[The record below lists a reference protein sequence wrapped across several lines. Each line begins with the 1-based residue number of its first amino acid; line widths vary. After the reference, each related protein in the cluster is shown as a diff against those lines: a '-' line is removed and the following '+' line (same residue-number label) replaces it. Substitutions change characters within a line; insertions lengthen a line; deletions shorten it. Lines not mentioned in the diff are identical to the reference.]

1 MCIGIIGLASAL
13 TLRGRGH
20 EVCLCEQG
28 TIPCER
34 ASSTDLSKIIRRTNY
49 DGAYLELVERA
60 AEQWQASHHQLSG
73 AIYDQTDKLD
83 ILRSFTQGG
92 RPYQSWQLLGT
103 RRKGIR
109 LATAHTNRGRPPV
122 AAAGTVVNS
131 VDRSARSSPT
141 P

>member
-13 TLRGRGH
+13 TLRGRGR
-20 EVCLCEQG
+20 EVCL
-28 TIPCER
+28 CER

-92 RPYQSWQLLGT
+92 RHYQSWQLLGARESGLQLLT
-103 RRKGIR
+103 PTEAGRRLRQRAR
-109 LATAHTNRGRPPV
+109 L
-122 AAAGTVVNS
+122 
-131 VDRSARSSPT
+131 
-141 P
+141 